1 MTTFAE
7 MPAWAHCLPPIAESV
22 TPLSLSADVA
32 DIRACLDG
40 DGEAYRRIV
49 ERHQDH
55 VGAIMWRFTRD
66 QNEHKEMVH
75 DMFVEAF
82 LGLAKFRGDAPLEHW
97 LARVATR
104 LGYKLWR
111 RRAQDRQQVSLE
123 EWQEIGERKSDLSP
137 GEAGELVHRLLGMLS
152 PRDRLVMTMRFVDER
167 TVEETAALTGWSETM
182 VKVQTWRARRKLKG
196 LLARLEGS

>member
-1 MTTFAE
+1 MTAFAE
-7 MPAWAHCLPPIAESV
+7 MPAWAHCLPPIAESA
-22 TPLSLSADVA
+22 TPVAVNADDTDV
-32 DIRACLDG
+32 RACLDG

-55 VGAIMWRFTRD
+55 VAAIMWRFTRD
-66 QNEHKEMVH
+66 RDEHEELVH
-75 DMFVEAF
+75 DVFVEAF

-97 LARVATR
+97 LARIATR
-104 LGYKLWR
+104 VGYKLWR
-111 RRAQDRQQVSLE
+111 RRARDRQQVSLA
-123 EWQEIGERKSDLSP
+123 EWQEVGERKSDLRP
-137 GEAGELVHRLLGMLS
+137 GEAAELVHRLLAMLS

-196 LLARLEGS
+196 LLARLEES